1 MSVRSG
7 TCPQPRTTASAP
19 GFAAGGQPVGAEP
32 HGVGRVGRVGRVGG
46 RDGAGTAPAPAPTAA
61 DAPHYAMAPGAYN
74 MQVWWQQERARQ
86 AAEAAEAAEEPAEA
100 MEAEEEP
107 APAALVRE
115 RSQDDEGPAAQR
127 ARTNPNADDEIDFEN
142 ATVLGVPKNF
152 VAIDE
157 ADQKAMT
164 DDEWAEYA
172 RLHAAERAAYPE
184 NFERMVTPPLRTR
197 MVPTAPTTPATTR
210 STTTAAAAKRRPR
223 RHRRRRRPRRPRRA
237 HRCQCPTGA
246 RAKSCRDGGRT
257 GARPWAQHAPT
268 QRWR

>member
-1 MSVRSG
+1 
-7 TCPQPRTTASAP
+7 
-19 GFAAGGQPVGAEP
+19 
-32 HGVGRVGRVGRVGG
+32 
-46 RDGAGTAPAPAPTAA
+46 
-61 DAPHYAMAPGAYN
+61 MAPGAYN
-74 MQVWWQQERARQ
+74 MQVWWQQELARQ

-142 ATVLGVPKNF
+142 ATVMVLGVPKNF

-172 RLHAAERAAYPE
+172 RLYAAERAAYPE
-184 NFERMVTPPLRTR
+184 RYEPDAAADADGADDAGDAGDDALHDHSSSGP
-197 MVPTAPTTPATTR
+197 
-210 STTTAAAAKRRPR
+210 AAAAAASSSSAPAAPAAGPPMPVPNRRPR
-223 RHRRRRRPRRPRRA
+223 
-237 HRCQCPTGA
+237 G
-246 RAKSCRDGGRT
+246 CRDGGRT
-257 GARPWAQHAPT
+257 GARP
-268 QRWR
+268 